1 MIFSDEAEEMAT
13 RFNLIH
19 LETSAKD
26 AVNVK
31 ESFNTLISNVIQSP
45 KLQEKITTGTSVVS

>member
-1 MIFSDEAEEMAT
+1 MAT